1 MKSTGMTR
9 PIDYLGRVVIP
20 MEIRESL
27 SIHPKDLLEI
37 YLDGN
42 QIVLKKNTDSCV
54 FCGSVDDLISF
65 EGKDICKKCATKI
78 TDACK

>member
-27 SIHPKDLLEI
+27 NIQPKDLLEI

-42 QIVLKKNTDSCV
+42 QIILKKNTDSCV
-54 FCGSVDDLISF
+54 FCGSEDELISF
-65 EGKDICKKCATKI
+65 EGKDICKKCLAKI
-78 TDACK
+78 NDACK

>member
-27 SIHPKDLLEI
+27 NINPKDLLEI

-42 QIVLKKNTDSCV
+42 QIILKKNTDSCV
-54 FCGSVDDLISF
+54 FCGSENELISF
-65 EGKDICKKCATKI
+65 EGKDICKSCLAKI
-78 TDACK
+78 NEASK

>member
-27 SIHPKDLLEI
+27 DIKPKDLLEI
-37 YLDGN
+37 SIQGD
-42 QIVLKKNTDSCV
+42 QIVLKKSCETCV
-54 FCGSVDDLISF
+54 FCENAEELVVF
-65 EGKDICKKCATKI
+65 EGKKVCRHCLQKLAKV
-78 TDACK
+78 